1 MRRLNPPAATVIFQ
15 PMQDLPTLAAEVSSG
30 KDVAYEN
37 FPVGSWLLPRH
48 LRGPIA
54 VFYAFARATDDIA
67 DSPTLNAT
75 EKVERLSGFE
85 RALLGGEIDNLAY
98 AKAHAMRASLAAT
111 RTSAR
116 HCVDLL
122 TAFKQDAIKLR
133 YKNWGELIGY
143 CRLSAAPVGRY
154 LIDLHGGSEDDYASS
169 DALCVALQILNHIQD
184 AKADYLDLDRVYF
197 PTGWF
202 AEEGTNVT
210 ELRAARSNSAIRRVL
225 DRAIDSVDDLLV
237 AADTV
242 GTAIINTRLAMEA
255 EAICSIARS
264 LSTKLRR
271 NDPLASRVVLTKPQY
286 VTCCLTGVLR
296 AIWHR

>member
-1 MRRLNPPAATVIFQ
+1 MRRLNPPVEAVIVQ
-15 PMQDLPTLAAEVSSG
+15 PMQDSPTSAVEAPSG

-37 FPVGSWLLPRH
+37 FPVGSWLLPGH

-67 DSPTLNAT
+67 DSSKLDAA
-75 EKVERLSGFE
+75 EKIERLSGFE
-85 RALLGGEIDNLAY
+85 RALLGGEIDNPAY
-98 AKAHAMRASLAAT
+98 AKAHAMRVSLAAT

-122 TAFKQDAIKLR
+122 MAFKQDATKLR
-133 YKNWGELIGY
+133 YKNWNELIGY

-154 LIDLHGGSEDDYASS
+154 LIDLHGGSEDNYASS
-169 DALCVALQILNHIQD
+169 DALCVALQILNHLQD
-184 AKADYLDLDRVYF
+184 AKADYLDLDRVYL
-197 PTGWF
+197 PTAWF

-210 ELRAARSNSAIRRVL
+210 ELRAAQSSPAIRRVL
-225 DRAIDSVDDLLV
+225 DRALDGVDDLLI

-242 GTAIINTRLAMEA
+242 GTAIVNTRLAMEA
-255 EAICSIARS
+255 EAICAIARS
-264 LSTKLRR
+264 LSAKLRR
-271 NDPLASRVVLTKPQY
+271 NDPLAERVVLTKPQY
-286 VTCCLTGVLR
+286 IRCCLTGVLR